1 MAADHPHSGQIA
13 LPGNKRAGKP
23 EHFGPIRLVMPQ
35 KNATGESL
43 LARAIC
49 QNSYGFPGIK
59 QCG

>member
-1 MAADHPHSGQIA
+1 MVVDHPHSGQIV
-13 LPGNKRAGKP
+13 LPGNKRTGKP
-23 EHFGPIRLVMPQ
+23 EHFRPISQVMPQ

-43 LARAIC
+43 LACAIC